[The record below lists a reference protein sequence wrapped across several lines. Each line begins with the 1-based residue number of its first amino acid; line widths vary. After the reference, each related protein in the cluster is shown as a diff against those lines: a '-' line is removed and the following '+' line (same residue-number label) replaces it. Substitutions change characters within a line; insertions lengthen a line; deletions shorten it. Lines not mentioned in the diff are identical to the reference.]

1 MNSRENNDY
10 VTKPFVKW
18 VGGKRQIIKSLL
30 PLVPKSYN
38 KYLEPFVGGGALFF
52 SLQPKKAIINDIN
65 SELILSYETIKNN
78 YIELINKLNEYSKKH
93 SEEFYYVKRNE
104 NPKTEINIVAKFMYL
119 NKSCYNGLYRVNSK
133 GEFNVPFNKS
143 KKVNIYD
150 QKNIE
155 NISSLLNNNDIEILN
170 KDFIEVLNMAN
181 ENDFIF
187 CDPPYDTDTNQFTSY
202 SKKSFGKNEQ
212 LILANKLKELNSKN
226 VKWIL
231 TNHDTD
237 YIKDLYKEFNI
248 KIIKVNR
255 SINSNGLMRKNSS
268 NEVIITNYKVGAL

>member
-1 MNSRENNDY
+1 M
-10 VTKPFVKW
+10 
-18 VGGKRQIIKSLL
+18 